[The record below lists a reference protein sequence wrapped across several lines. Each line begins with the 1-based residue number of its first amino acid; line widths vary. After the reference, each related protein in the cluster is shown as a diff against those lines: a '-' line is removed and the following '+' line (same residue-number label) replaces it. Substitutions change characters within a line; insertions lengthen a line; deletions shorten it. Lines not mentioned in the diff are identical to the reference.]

1 MVNCNVIGLQL
12 QSFNLAK
19 DLFQRHIE
27 NNHEHKK
34 KICIIGNGWSSYYLS
49 KHLDKK
55 KYLFKIISPNEK
67 ILNTP
72 KLVKYI
78 NEDVDIEFE
87 NKNVPI
93 INDVVLDINEK
104 YNKIYTQ
111 NNIIKYDY
119 VVLCIGSEY
128 NDFNIE
134 GVDKYAMKLKN
145 KDDILKLKKR
155 IMNESNIKKICII
168 GSGATGIELAS
179 KLKSMNYNIDIIEGL
194 DNILPGFND
203 ITKTEI
209 KNYLKDNQINLNLKN
224 FVKKIDSQKIYTNE
238 KEFNYDL
245 VIWTGGIKFSG
256 FKKTILF
263 NSLYKI
269 KEIKP
274 RGINV
279 NDDFSINNNKNI
291 FCLGDIVANK
301 GPPTAQNA
309 KYQAIWLADY
319 FNNNFDSDW
328 LKKNE
333 FKEKELGKILH
344 LNDKLYIESN
354 FYSGYLNKIFD
365 YIINLFI

>member
-19 DLFQRHIE
+19 DLFQKYTD
-27 NNHEHKK
+27 NDEHKK

-55 KYLFKIISPNEK
+55 KYSVKIISPNEQ

-104 YNKIYTQ
+104 HNKIYTQ
-111 NNIIKYDY
+111 NNIINYDY

-155 IMNESNIKKICII
+155 IMNESNIKKC
-168 GSGATGIELAS
+168 
-179 KLKSMNYNIDIIEGL
+179 
-194 DNILPGFND
+194 
-203 ITKTEI
+203 
-209 KNYLKDNQINLNLKN
+209 
-224 FVKKIDSQKIYTNE
+224 
-238 KEFNYDL
+238 
-245 VIWTGGIKFSG
+245 
-256 FKKTILF
+256 
-263 NSLYKI
+263 
-269 KEIKP
+269 
-274 RGINV
+274 
-279 NDDFSINNNKNI
+279 
-291 FCLGDIVANK
+291 
-301 GPPTAQNA
+301 
-309 KYQAIWLADY
+309 
-319 FNNNFDSDW
+319 
-328 LKKNE
+328 
-333 FKEKELGKILH
+333 
-344 LNDKLYIESN
+344 
-354 FYSGYLNKIFD
+354 
-365 YIINLFI
+365 FIR

>member
-19 DLFQRHIE
+19 DLFQKYIE
-27 NNHEHKK
+27 NDDKK
-34 KICIIGNGWSSYYLS
+34 KNIYIIGNGWSSYYLS
-49 KHLDKK
+49 KYLDKK
-55 KYLFKIISPNEK
+55 KYSVKIISPNEK
-67 ILNTP
+67 ILNTT

-87 NKNVPI
+87 NKNVHI
-93 INDVVLDINEK
+93 INDIVLDINLDLK
-104 YNKIYTQ
+104 KIYTQ

-119 VVLCIGSEY
+119 IIFSIGSEY
-128 NDFNIE
+128 NDFGIE
-134 GVDKYAMKLKN
+134 GVAKYALKF
-145 KDDILKLKKR
+145 KSKEDIMILKKKL
-155 IMNESNIKKICII
+155 NNLDIKNICII

-179 KLKSMNYNIDIIEGL
+179 KLKSMNYNIDIIEGF
-194 DNILPGFND
+194 DNILPGFNN
-203 ITKTEI
+203 ITKNQI
-209 KNYLKDNQINLNLKN
+209 KNYLKNNKININLKN
-224 FVKKIDSQKIYTNE
+224 FVKKIDVNKIYTNE

-245 VIWTGGIKFSG
+245 VIWTGGIKFNG

-263 NSLYKI
+263 NSLNKI

-279 NDDFSINNNKNI
+279 YDDFSIDESKNI
-291 FCLGDIVANK
+291 FCLGDMIANK

-309 KYQAIWLADY
+309 KYQGIWLAHY
-319 FNNNFDSDW
+319 FNNNLDNEW

-333 FKEKELGKILH
+333 FKEKDLGKILH
-344 LNDKLYIESN
+344 LNDKLYMESY
-354 FYSGYLNKIFD
+354 FYNGFLNKIFD